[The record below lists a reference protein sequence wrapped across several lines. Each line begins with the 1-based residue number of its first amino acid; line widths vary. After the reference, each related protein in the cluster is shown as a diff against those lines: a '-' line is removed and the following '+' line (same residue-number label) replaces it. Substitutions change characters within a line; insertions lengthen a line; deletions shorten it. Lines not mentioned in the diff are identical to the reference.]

1 MTGPDFPAPK
11 APLPAAEPPRGW
23 GHGGMLR
30 ARVPLPFP
38 GVRSAPGMLC
48 RVPGLGV
55 AVPWGRSRSLAG
67 NSRGSAPRESPPL
80 RLVKESRKMREKK
93 KSPSDS
99 FWAKNPRKQKRREV
113 GGGAPVPPP
122 GVGRGRRSGG
132 FYRTPLS
139 RKASALPAINPGFNE
154 NG

>member
-93 KSPSDS
+93 
-99 FWAKNPRKQKRREV
+99 NPPVTHFGPKTRES
-113 GGGAPVPPP
+113 
-122 GVGRGRRSGG
+122 RSGG
-132 FYRTPLS
+132 KLGGSSCPPS
-139 RKASALPAINPGFNE
+139 RGRKGAKERRVLPNPPFQEGFRPPRDKS
-154 NG
+154 GI